1 MTTDYLL
8 TGANGFIGQHLLPA
22 LQAFA
27 GTEKSVMALQGRS
40 QLDLTQ
46 PSALKDLQPV
56 KTVIHL
62 AGVASPV
69 NFDRDPAQS
78 WEINLTGTL
87 NLLNWARRNQVK
99 HFILASTYVYGPPQ
113 SLPVNELHPVCPP
126 HAYPR
131 SKYLCEQLL
140 QQFVAD
146 AGMMGTILRIFNV
159 YGAGQSE
166 SMLIPSI
173 VRQLRQ
179 PILRL
184 LDPLPRRDFVYIRD
198 VVQAFINTLQ
208 CPLEPTCE
216 IFNIGFGQSLSVA
229 DLVQLIMQLAH
240 HFPQVEY
247 AHQSRVGEV
256 NEVVADITKAK
267 QILNWSPQVSLKAGL
282 QELLSCAF

>member
-1 MTTDYLL
+1 MTTEYLL

-22 LQAFA
+22 LQDLVGLDKSIFA
-27 GTEKSVMALQGRS
+27 LHGRTH
-40 QLDLTQ
+40 LDLTQ
-46 PSALKDLQPV
+46 AHSLNALPAV

-87 NLLNWARRNQVK
+87 NLLNWARRNQVE

-146 AGMMGTILRIFNV
+146 TGMMGTILRIFNV

-173 VRQLRQ
+173 VGQLNQ
-179 PILRL
+179 PVLRL

-198 VVQAFINTLQ
+198 VVHAFLNTLQ
-208 CPLEPTCE
+208 RPLEKTCE

-229 DLVQLIMQLAH
+229 DLVQLIMQLAQR
-240 HFPQVEY
+240 FPQVEY

-256 NEVVADITKAK
+256 NDVVADITKAK

-282 QELLSCAF
+282 QELLSCVF